1 MGSFIL
7 AGGFG
12 VNEDAYAGS
21 SYKWNLSR
29 IGVNKTLHK
38 NAKKKGTNVKVG
50 VLDSLTRCTH
60 KELKGRCKNW
70 VNKAGVYKYW
80 GDHGTHVATTIAAS
94 NTGKGGMVGVAP
106 KAYIHNYAVF
116 DDYGWV
122 GGNATETSAINHAR
136 RRGVRVINMSYGPSG
151 SVMSLNTYQN
161 IVQRRNQNITFVIAS
176 GNDGV
181 RLRSMAVS
189 VNAYQ
194 RMKNVI
200 LVGAVGRTKKLFPW
214 SNRPGEG
221 CAYLN
226 GTCNPKNKYKY
237 FTVVAPGGPIYA
249 GLGNG
254 GYGSAWGTSM
264 AAPHVTGVVALLQGY
279 WPVLKSRAGSVTN
292 IIFHTAQDLGKKG
305 VDPVYGW
312 GLVRADRALGPLG
325 KKYVGKNNK
334 VYSLSASRLKVSPA
348 LSALTTQSVTFFDG
362 YDRDFQMPLA
372 TLAPSYAGV
381 L

>member
-1 MGSFIL
+1 MINNTQKNPTRAYDRVRARLNRAVILTIMGSFIL

-122 GGNATETSAINHAR
+122 GGNAAETSAINHAR
-136 RRGVRVINMSYGPSG
+136 RRGVRVINMSYAPGQKGVLMYP
-151 SVMSLNTYQN
+151 NKFYN
-161 IVQRRNQNITFVIAS
+161 IIS
-176 GNDGV
+176 
-181 RLRSMAVS
+181 
-189 VNAYQ
+189 
-194 RMKNVI
+194 
-200 LVGAVGRTKKLFPW
+200 
-214 SNRPGEG
+214 
-221 CAYLN
+221 
-226 GTCNPKNKYKY
+226 PKNKNIV
-237 FTVVAPGGPIYA
+237 FVQAA
-249 GLGNG
+249 GNDRRNLLNRR
-254 GYGSAWGTSM
+254 
-264 AAPHVTGVVALLQGY
+264 VTGYTSIQ
-279 WPVLKSRAGSVTN
+279 
-292 IIFHTAQDLGKKG
+292 
-305 VDPVYGW
+305 
-312 GLVRADRALGPLG
+312 
-325 KKYVGKNNK
+325 
-334 VYSLSASRLKVSPA
+334 
-348 LSALTTQSVTFFDG
+348 
-362 YDRDFQMPLA
+362 
-372 TLAPSYAGV
+372 
-381 L
+381 